1 MIVTALQQSTGYKQ
15 YFRNTMYSSQ
25 VSIQKYWL
33 SWFTDHINNG
43 MTEKYMDTC
52 GYTSAGAIAGT
63 NSTDPECFST
73 GQVSKEKGYD
83 AWKL

>member
-1 MIVTALQQSTGYKQ
+1 MIEVLLHCNRALD
-15 YFRNTMYSSQ
+15 RNTMYSSQ

-33 SWFTDHINNG
+33 SWFTDHINYA

-73 GQVSKEKGYD
+73 GQVSKEKGDD

>member
-1 MIVTALQQSTGYKQ
+1 
-15 YFRNTMYSSQ
+15 
-25 VSIQKYWL
+25 
-33 SWFTDHINNG
+33 

-73 GQVSKEKGYD
+73 GQVFREKGDD
-83 AWKL
+83 A